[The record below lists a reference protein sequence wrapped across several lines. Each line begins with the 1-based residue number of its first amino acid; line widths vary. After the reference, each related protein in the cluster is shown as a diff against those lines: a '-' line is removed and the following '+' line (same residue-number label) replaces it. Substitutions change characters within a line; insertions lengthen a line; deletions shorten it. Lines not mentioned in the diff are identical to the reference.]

1 MGLYDNINVMENN
14 GIKQVY
20 ASVFIEESGI
30 QVVCSEYFNTRFN
43 VIFQDKFPIEGLFDY
58 KVLDFNKFSLSIK
71 LALDKASTKI
81 GATINKVILILPPF
95 QFKAFEINVNVV
107 PENGIIEKGDI
118 AKALSDSLKST
129 VSNDLIIAN
138 AYIKKYTING
148 IESRK
153 NPIGERCNDFFC
165 SIDLLCCDKE
175 LAYNYIKAI
184 NVSGYDVL
192 DITLNNY
199 SIAKETLL
207 LEKSVKENIIL
218 IDIGYTHTYLTH
230 LINGT
235 IHSSEIIHSGIYTF
249 VADAVNSF
257 KFKQDNIVDLI
268 KYNDFD
274 YQNPNDVVYAWTNED
289 GVNCT
294 ITFEQLFNSFKNNL
308 DLFVNN
314 IYSMC
319 KPIFENSKTSFY
331 ITGEG
336 ADMVALVKSLKDVL
350 PYEIKTYVPD
360 EIGVRDP
367 SLSAIFGS
375 FNIYKEK
382 ADLNNINV
390 SCIDLYEYNNCV
402 DIDSKRNVNDGVSI
416 TASIKKMFK
425 NYLSKED
432 K

>member
-1 MGLYDNINVMENN
+1 MENSA
-14 GIKQVY
+14 IKQVY
-20 ASVFIEESGI
+20 ASIFIEESGVQI
-30 QVVCSEYFNTRFN
+30 VCSEYFNTRFN
-43 VIFQDKFPIEGLFDY
+43 VIFQDKFPVEGLFDY
-58 KVLDFNKFSLSIK
+58 QVLDFAKFSLSIK
-71 LALDKASTKI
+71 GALDKTSAKI
-81 GATINKVILILPPF
+81 GATVNKVILILPPL
-95 QFKAFEINVNVV
+95 QFKTFEINVNVV
-107 PENGIIEKGDI
+107 PGNGVIDKGDI
-118 AKALSDSLKST
+118 AKALSDSLKSN
-129 VSNDLIIAN
+129 VSSDLIIAN

-148 IESRK
+148 LESRK
-153 NPIGERCNDFFC
+153 NPIGEKCHDFFC
-165 SIDLLCCDKE
+165 TIDLLCCDKE

-207 LEKSVKENIIL
+207 LEKSIKENIIL

-230 LINGT
+230 IVNGS

-249 VADAVNSF
+249 VADACNSF
-257 KFKQDNIVDLI
+257 KFKQENIIDLI
-268 KYNDFD
+268 KYNDFNTQTPD
-274 YQNPNDVVYAWTNED
+274 DVVYAWTNED
-289 GVNCT
+289 NVNCT
-294 ITFEQLFNSFKNNL
+294 ITFEQLYNSFKNNL

-319 KPIFENSKTSFY
+319 KPIFESGKTSFC

-336 ADMVALVKSLKDVL
+336 ADMFSLVASLKDVL
-350 PYEIKTYVPD
+350 PYEIKTYCPD

-402 DIDSKRNVNDGVSI
+402 DIESKRNVNDGTSI
-416 TASIKKMFK
+416 TSSIKKMFK
-425 NYLSKED
+425 TYLSKEGE
-432 K
+432 